1 MTFQSRKSGL
11 LAGSARLERKDAGSP
26 DNIKDTI
33 DALARTFEEFKS
45 KNDGRIAE
53 VKKGFD
59 DVVRRD
65 EIKRIN
71 DGLDALEDLKKAF
84 EAKSKEHESEILA
97 LKRGPRGEGGQ
108 EVSEEMREYKSRFE
122 RWFRKGESRDFTEAD
137 LRALEGK
144 ALSVG
149 SDPDGGFTVLPE
161 IDQAI
166 DQTIKLVSPMRQV
179 ANVRQIGTASYK
191 RFVNIHGTTSGWVGE
206 AESRTSTTTPQLK
219 EVEIPVHEIYAAPTA
234 TQSLL
239 DDSFV
244 NIEMWLADEV
254 QLEFAYQ
261 EGAAFISGDGV
272 KRPRGFLTET
282 IAANSATE
290 TYGTIGYIATGT
302 SGAFTSPSA
311 GPPVVQGGDVLY
323 DVVYA
328 LKAAYRANGQW
339 LANRRTVAKMRQ
351 LKDLYATYIWQPGLQ
366 AGQPSTLAGYPVVDM
381 EDMPDIAANSYSV
394 AFGDWKRAYTIV
406 DRIGTRVLRDPYS
419 SKPNVI
425 FYTTKRVGG
434 KTTMHEAIKLLKFA
448 AS

>member
-1 MTFQSRKSGL
+1 MTMHSGKSFL
-11 LAGSARLERKDAGSP
+11 LSGAARIERKDAGGAG
-26 DNIKDTI
+26 NVNEVIEQ
-33 DALARTFEEFKS
+33 LARTFEEFKS

-65 EIKRIN
+65 ELKRIN
-71 DGLDALEDLKKAF
+71 DGLDGLEALKKSI
-84 EAKSKEHESEILA
+84 EAQKAEHDAEILA
-97 LKRGPRGEGGQ
+97 IKRGARGDGKADQ
-108 EVSEEMREYKSRFE
+108 TPDQVEYKKRFE
-122 RWFRKGESRDFTEAD
+122 TWFRKGESRDFTESD
-137 LRALEGK
+137 LRALEAK

-161 IDQAI
+161 IDQMI

-179 ANVRQIGTASYK
+179 ATIRKTGNASYK
-191 RFVNIHGTTSGWVGE
+191 RFINIHGTASGWVGE

-219 EVEIPVHEIYAAPTA
+219 EVEIPVHEIYASPVA

-244 NIEMWLADEV
+244 NIEQWLADEV
-254 QLEFAYQ
+254 DLEFAYQ
-261 EGAAFISGDGV
+261 EGVAFISGNGV

-282 IAANSATE
+282 IAADSANLA
-290 TYGTIGYIATGT
+290 YGSIGYYATGT
-302 SGAFTSPSA
+302 SGGFTPPST
-311 GPPVVQGGDVLY
+311 GPVVQGADALY
-323 DVVYA
+323 NVIYG
-328 LKAAYRANGQW
+328 LKAAYRANAQW
-339 LANRRTVAKMRQ
+339 LANRRTVAVMRQ
-351 LKDLYATYIWQPGLQ
+351 LKDMYANYIWQPGLV
-366 AGQPSTLAGYPVVDM
+366 AGQPSTLGGYPVVDM

-406 DRIGTRVLRDPYS
+406 DRIGTRVLRDPYT

-434 KTTMHEAIKLLKFA
+434 KTTMHEAIKLLKFGT
-448 AS
+448 S

>member
-1 MTFQSRKSGL
+1 MTYQNSKSRLLSG
-11 LAGSARLERKDAGSP
+11 ASRIERKDAGGS
-26 DNIKDTI
+26 DDIKGVI
-33 DALARTFEEFKS
+33 DGLARTFETFKE
-45 KNDGRIAE
+45 KNDGHIKELKR
-53 VKKGFD
+53 GFD
-59 DVVRRD
+59 DVVRKD

-71 DGLDALEDLKKAF
+71 EALDGFEDLKKAI
-84 EAKSKEHESEILA
+84 EAKAAEHEAEIIA
-97 LKRGPRGEGGQ
+97 LKRGARGDGQ
-108 EVSEEMREYKSRFE
+108 PELSAERIEYKERFE
-122 RWFRKGESRDFTEAD
+122 KWFRKGESRDFTEAD

-166 DQTIKLVSPMRQV
+166 DATIKLVSPMRQV
-179 ANVRQIGTASYK
+179 ASVRQIGTASYK

-219 EVEIPVHEIYAAPTA
+219 EVEIPVHEIYASPTA

-244 NIEMWLADEV
+244 NIEQWLAEEV

-261 EGAAFISGDGV
+261 EGAAFISGNGM

-282 IAANSATE
+282 IAASSATE
-290 TYGTIGYIATGT
+290 TYGTIGYKATGT
-302 SGAFTSPSA
+302 SGGFTPTSS
-311 GPPVVQGGDVLY
+311 GPVVLGADCIY
-323 DVVYA
+323 DVIYA

-339 LANRRTVAKMRQ
+339 LANRRTVATVRQ
-351 LKDLYATYIWQPGLQ
+351 LKDLYANYVWQPGLQ
-366 AGQPSTLAGYPVVDM
+366 AGQPSMLAGYPVVDM
-381 EDMPDIAANSYSV
+381 EDMPDIAANSYSM

-448 AS
+448 TS